1 MYGEPWADRLG
12 RLLRAYGVSQ
22 AKLASVIGLSAP
34 MLSQL
39 ISGQR
44 VKISN
49 PAVFGRIVALEELL
63 TTPAMTSGDP
73 DRRAQLLADVAAS
86 HPSLTTR
93 STTSTAI
100 AAPPTDVAPPAAD
113 DRRTAMD
120 VLARSAGP
128 AELRLVADAA
138 GTANARELERLLRAA
153 AELRG

>member
-34 MLSQL
+34 MMSQL

-49 PAVFGRIVALEELL
+49 PAVYGRIVALEELL
-63 TTPAMTSGDP
+63 ATPAMTSGDP
-73 DRRAQLLADVAAS
+73 GRRAQLLADVAAS

-93 STTSTAI
+93 SSTSTVS
-100 AAPPTDVAPPAAD
+100 PPGDVAPPATD
-113 DRRTAMD
+113 DRRTAVA
-120 VLARSAGP
+120 VLARTAGP
-128 AELRLVADAA
+128 AELRRVAEAA
-138 GTANARELERLLRAA
+138 GHAGAPELAGLLHAA
-153 AELRG
+153 ADLRG